1 MGRFVVIL
9 VNLINESQVP
19 RSKNDLL
26 FLPTKS
32 SKSMGRAFEFRK
44 ERKFKRWDK
53 MSKVFT
59 RLGKEIVMAV
69 KSGGPDPT
77 TNAKLRT
84 VIQNAKGAQMPKD
97 RIEAAIKRASN
108 KDEKDYE
115 EIVYEG
121 YGPFGIAIIVE
132 TSTDNTNR
140 TVANVRS
147 YFTKAG
153 GALGTSGSV
162 SFMFDRKAV
171 FRFTKANYDL
181 EELELE
187 LIDFGLTEIAENEGE
202 IFAYTEFEDFGTMQ
216 KALED
221 RGIELI
227 SADFQR
233 FPTTL
238 TELTEEQEE
247 IINKLVDRLEEDD
260 DVNQVFTN
268 MA

>member
-1 MGRFVVIL
+1 
-9 VNLINESQVP
+9 
-19 RSKNDLL
+19 
-26 FLPTKS
+26 
-32 SKSMGRAFEFRK
+32 MGRAFEFRK

-69 KSGGPDPT
+69 KAGGPDPT
-77 TNAKLRT
+77 SNAKLRT

-121 YGPFGIAIIVE
+121 YGPFGVAVIVE

-140 TVANVRS
+140 TVANIRS

-153 GALGTSGSV
+153 GSLGTSGSV

-171 FRFTKANYDL
+171 FRFAKGDYDM

-187 LIDFGLTEIAENEGE
+187 LIDAGLTEIDENEGE
-202 IFAYTEFEDFGTMQ
+202 LFVYTEFEDFGTMQ

-221 RGIELI
+221 KGIDVI

-233 FPTTL
+233 FPSTL
-238 TELTEEQEE
+238 TELSEEQEE
-247 IINKLVDRLEEDD
+247 IINKLIDRLEEDD

>member
-1 MGRFVVIL
+1 
-9 VNLINESQVP
+9 
-19 RSKNDLL
+19 
-26 FLPTKS
+26 
-32 SKSMGRAFEFRK
+32 MGRAFEFRK

-69 KSGGPDPT
+69 KAGGPDPT
-77 TNAKLRT
+77 SNAKLRT

-121 YGPFGIAIIVE
+121 YGPYGIAVIVE

-140 TVANVRS
+140 TVANIRS

-153 GALGTSGSV
+153 GSLGTSGSV

-171 FRFTKANYDL
+171 FRFAKGGFDM

-187 LIDFGLTEIAENEGE
+187 LIDFGLTDIDENEGE
-202 IFAYTEFEDFGTMQ
+202 LFVYTEFEDFGAMQ

-221 RGIELI
+221 KGIDII

-247 IINKLVDRLEEDD
+247 VINKLIDRLEEDD

>member
-1 MGRFVVIL
+1 
-9 VNLINESQVP
+9 
-19 RSKNDLL
+19 
-26 FLPTKS
+26 
-32 SKSMGRAFEFRK
+32 MGRAFEFRK

-69 KSGGPDPT
+69 KAAGPDPNS
-77 TNAKLRT
+77 NAKLRT

-121 YGPFGIAIIVE
+121 YGPFGIAFIVE

-140 TVANVRS
+140 TVANIRS
-147 YFTKAG
+147 YFSKAG

-171 FRFTKANYDL
+171 FRFAKGDHDL
-181 EELELE
+181 DELELE
-187 LIDFGLTEIAENEGE
+187 LIDFGLTDIAENEGE

-221 RGIELI
+221 QGIEVI

-238 TELTEEQEE
+238 TELTEEQED
-247 IINKLVDRLEEDD
+247 IIHKLIDRLEEDD
-260 DVNQVFTN
+260 DINQVFTN

>member
-1 MGRFVVIL
+1 
-9 VNLINESQVP
+9 
-19 RSKNDLL
+19 
-26 FLPTKS
+26 
-32 SKSMGRAFEFRK
+32 
-44 ERKFKRWDK
+44 

-69 KSGGPDPT
+69 KAAGPDPNS
-77 TNAKLRT
+77 NAKLRT

-121 YGPFGIAIIVE
+121 YGPFGIAFIVE

-140 TVANVRS
+140 TVANIRS
-147 YFTKAG
+147 YFSKAG

-171 FRFTKANYDL
+171 FRFAKGDHDL
-181 EELELE
+181 DEIELE

-202 IFAYTEFEDFGTMQ
+202 IFAYTEFEDFGSMQ

-221 RGIELI
+221 QGIEVI

-238 TELTEEQEE
+238 TELTEEQED
-247 IINKLVDRLEEDD
+247 IIHKLIDRLEEDD
-260 DVNQVFTN
+260 DINQVFTN

>member
-1 MGRFVVIL
+1 
-9 VNLINESQVP
+9 
-19 RSKNDLL
+19 
-26 FLPTKS
+26 
-32 SKSMGRAFEFRK
+32 
-44 ERKFKRWDK
+44 

-69 KSGGPDPT
+69 KAAGPDPNS
-77 TNAKLRT
+77 NAKLRT

-121 YGPFGIAIIVE
+121 YGPFGVAFIVE

-140 TVANVRS
+140 TVANIRS
-147 YFTKAG
+147 YFSKAG

-171 FRFTKANYDL
+171 FRFAQGDHDL
-181 EELELE
+181 DELELE
-187 LIDFGLTEIAENEGE
+187 LIDFGLTDIAENEGE
-202 IFAYTEFEDFGTMQ
+202 IFAYTEFEDFGAMQ

-221 RGIELI
+221 QGIELI

-238 TELTEEQEE
+238 TELTEEQED
-247 IINKLVDRLEEDD
+247 IIHKLIDRLEEDD

>member
-1 MGRFVVIL
+1 
-9 VNLINESQVP
+9 
-19 RSKNDLL
+19 
-26 FLPTKS
+26 
-32 SKSMGRAFEFRK
+32 
-44 ERKFKRWDK
+44 

-69 KSGGPDPT
+69 KAAGPDPNS
-77 TNAKLRT
+77 NAKLRT

-121 YGPFGIAIIVE
+121 YGPFGIAFIVE

-140 TVANVRS
+140 TVANIRS
-147 YFTKAG
+147 YFSKAG

-171 FRFTKANYDL
+171 FRFAKGDHDL
-181 EELELE
+181 DELELE

-202 IFAYTEFEDFGTMQ
+202 IFAYTEFEDFGSMQ

-221 RGIELI
+221 QGIEVI

-238 TELTEEQEE
+238 TELTEEQED
-247 IINKLVDRLEEDD
+247 IIHKLIDRLEEDD
-260 DVNQVFTN
+260 DINQVFTN

>member
-1 MGRFVVIL
+1 
-9 VNLINESQVP
+9 
-19 RSKNDLL
+19 
-26 FLPTKS
+26 
-32 SKSMGRAFEFRK
+32 MGRAFEFRK

-69 KSGGPDPT
+69 KAAGPDPNS
-77 TNAKLRT
+77 NAKLRT

-97 RIEAAIKRASN
+97 RIDAAVKRASN

-121 YGPFGIAIIVE
+121 YGPFGIAFIVE

-140 TVANVRS
+140 TVANIRS
-147 YFTKAG
+147 YFSKAG

-171 FRFTKANYDL
+171 FRFAKGNYNLD
-181 EELELE
+181 ELELE
-187 LIDFGLTEIAENEGE
+187 LIDYGLSEIAENEGE
-202 IFAYTEFEDFGTMQ
+202 IFAYTEFENFGSMQ

-221 RGIELI
+221 QGIEVI

-238 TELTEEQEE
+238 TELTEEQED
-247 IINKLVDRLEEDD
+247 IIHKLIDRLEEDD
-260 DVNQVFTN
+260 DINQVFTN